1 MEKSFGSFL
10 LPVLLLL
17 HYVTVSSAMTQTNI
31 TTDQLALL
39 SLKCQ
44 IISDPFTSW
53 IKAGLPLSVC
63 HWVGVTCGSRHQRVE
78 SLNLSSMAL
87 IGRIPRD
94 FGNLSFLVSLH
105 LGSNNFLGYLPQEI
119 AQLHRLK
126 FLNLNLNNF
135 SGKVPS
141 WFCFLHQLQVLNLGN
156 NSFTG
161 SIPSSFSN
169 ISTLETFESKL
180 QFHRRSNPKSDWKSY
195 KPESVKLEGE

>member
-1 MEKSFGSFL
+1 MKNSSRIAEEVD
-10 LPVLLLL
+10 VL
-17 HYVTVSSAMTQTNI
+17 
-31 TTDQLALL
+31 
-39 SLKCQ
+39 K
-44 IISDPFTSW
+44 
-53 IKAGLPLSVC
+53 
-63 HWVGVTCGSRHQRVE
+63 RHQRVE

-169 ISTLETFESKL
+169 ISTLETSESKL